1 MHSFP
6 INVAF
11 IGNAENRSQTFLAL
25 LKNSNARIIFHNF
38 ARATQN
44 ALFEEPLDLVILD
57 CVSIIHFDYLQ
68 FEIIR
73 SDKKLA
79 AIPFIFVIEPAQE
92 KIKRQIYKNPLNIMV
107 TDPVDKFTFVSAVN
121 TALHTSKLEK
131 SNSIYNDIID
141 SEKKLISYLDD
152 ILEMS
157 HIEQFASEDK
167 LLRYLN
173 LEWAKRLELTL
184 AVETV
189 VFANYN
195 SEIDALATDFYDNQ
209 GKSVIKRQTFR
220 LSNSSVF
227 KLLTQQL
234 PRIFSAQDSS
244 DPFIQELEESLGNK
258 VESLLFVPIHVF
270 HRPRAAILLINK
282 LYRNDFSESDL
293 AFSLLAAQKIS
304 YQLEKIY
311 LEKIQTDAEDQV
323 RLTSIYGSENK
334 IFQEWNFFHSIL
346 SSVGFGLM
354 VFDSDFNIEFINVK
368 AEQILK
374 RNLNYKKSKHLSD
387 FFKSEELDHIKS
399 LLQLKELPIIRE
411 EIQLSQKNLPLYY
424 IGFSIYGYV
433 DKDKK
438 QKYIFIFSEI
448 TQTKRIQ
455 AEIIRMDRMA
465 SLGVLSSGIA
475 HEVRNPL
482 AGIKAVVQTLEEQ
495 MAPNSPH
502 LEYIER
508 ILRQVNRLDELL
520 RAFFSYAR
528 PQRPDPN
535 AQQIKNIILEVLP
548 LFKRKMQ
555 DKNISI
561 EEKYADDL
569 YDVFVD
575 SNQMQQVIFN
585 LFLNAID
592 AMPDGGRLQIVA
604 VNALNSEPMIDRRRT
619 MPSLLSSKY
628 IEISITDSGI
638 GIPQDLLDK
647 IFNPFFTTKS
657 NGTGLGLS
665 IVYQI
670 IREHGGQIMVESK
683 EGKGTIFKILLPAL
697 ERVIH

>member
-1 MHSFP
+1 MHSYP
-6 INVAF
+6 INIAF
-11 IGNAENRSQTFLAL
+11 IGNAENRSQTFLSL
-25 LKNSNARIIFHNF
+25 LKDANARINVHTF
-38 ARATQN
+38 AQATQN

-57 CVSIIHFDYLQ
+57 CISIKNFDYRL

-92 KIKRQIYKNPLNIMV
+92 RIKRQIYKNPLNIMI

-121 TALHTSKLEK
+121 GALHTSKLEK
-131 SNSIYNDIID
+131 SNSIYNDIMD
-141 SEKKLISYLDD
+141 GEKKLISYLDD

-173 LEWAKRLELTL
+173 IEWAKRLELTL

-195 SEIDALATDFYDNQ
+195 SDIEALTTDLYDEN

-220 LSNSSVF
+220 LSNSSIL
-227 KLLTQQL
+227 KLLAQQL
-234 PRIFSAQDSS
+234 PRIFSTRDTG
-244 DPFIQELEESLGNK
+244 DLFIQELEESLGYK
-258 VESLLFVPIHVF
+258 VESLLFIPIHLF

-293 AFSLLAAQKIS
+293 AFSLMAAQKIS
-304 YQLEKIY
+304 FQMEKIH
-311 LEKIQTDAEDQV
+311 LEKIQTDSDEHV
-323 RLTSIYGSENK
+323 RLTSIFGSENK
-334 IFQEWNFFHSIL
+334 IFQEWNFFQSIM
-346 SSVGFGLM
+346 SSVSFGLL
-354 VFDSDFNIEFINVK
+354 VFDSDFNIEFINKK

-374 RNLNYKKSKHLSD
+374 PATNKKALKNLSN
-387 FFKSEELDHIKS
+387 FFKAEELEHIKT
-399 LLQLKELPIIRE
+399 LLQLKELPIVRE
-411 EIQLSQKNLPLYY
+411 EIQLSQKNLPHYY
-424 IGFSIYGYV
+424 IGFSIYGHV
-433 DKDKK
+433 DNEKK

-475 HEVRNPL
+475 HEIRNPL
-482 AGIKAVVQTLEEQ
+482 AGIKAVVQTMEEQ
-495 MAPNSPH
+495 MGPKSPH

-535 AQQIKNIILEVLP
+535 AQQIKNIIIEVLP

-555 DKNISI
+555 DKNIII
-561 EEKYADDL
+561 EEKYEEDL
-569 YDVFVD
+569 FDVFVD
-575 SNQMQQVIFN
+575 SNQIQQVIFN

-592 AMPDGGRLQIVA
+592 AMPKGGRLQIAA

-619 MPSLLSSKY
+619 MPSLLSSRF
-628 IEISITDSGI
+628 IEISIADSGI
-638 GIPQDLLDK
+638 GIPQDMLDK
-647 IFNPFFTTKS
+647 IFNPFYTTKS

-683 EGKGTIFKILLPAL
+683 EGKGTTIKILLPAL
-697 ERVIH
+697 EKVIN